1 MRPVIQRVILIL
13 LLVMAAILI
22 IGAGIN
28 YFTSSEKS
36 EPNQNDTSTSQST
49 QGSTQGPTSPE
60 PAKTNISQPTTTSPT
75 GNGANTT
82 NGTNSTPTTKPSSD
96 LAESGP
102 GSTAAIFAGAS
113 LFGYLVYRRLVVRRL
128 TT

>member
-13 LLVMAAILI
+13 LLVMAVILI

-36 EPNQNDTSTSQST
+36 EPNQNDTTTSQST
-49 QGSTQGPTSPE
+49 QGSTQGPT
-60 PAKTNISQPTTTSPT
+60 NIAQPTTTATT
-75 GNGANTT
+75 GNNAK
-82 NGTNSTPTTKPSSD
+82 STSTASATVNSSD
-96 LAESGP
+96 PDLAQSGP

-113 LFGYLVYRRLVVRRL
+113 LFGYLVYRRAVIRRA
-128 TT
+128 TK